1 MDSFTQTNQGGIGI
15 HITNNGYA
23 QLVSTFTICCSAGV
37 QADNGGQCSINTSNC
52 SFGTYGLLAVGY
64 SSSPVLTAVTTSNA
78 QYNALNV
85 NISGAFCNFNPQTYV
100 PYNTWSVPVSAPYAG
115 MVYTISNDPNP
126 GTLYALASSYVIDPS
141 NGVFTLFNNNT
152 FANVIP
158 AGGTVS
164 FYIRSQITT
173 SSHTF
178 EYVGSGTTLQLAVP
192 ALGGVGII
200 ANEAVALS
208 GASVFFTST
217 NNFGD
222 FRVGAGFT
230 ILQSTG
236 TIVGLTFDR
245 SIISLVTPLTIA
257 LE

>member
-1 MDSFTQTNQGGIGI
+1 M
-15 HITNNGYA
+15 
-23 QLVSTFTICCSAGV
+23 
-37 QADNGGQCSINTSNC
+37 
-52 SFGTYGLLAVGY
+52 
-64 SSSPVLTAVTTSNA
+64 
-78 QYNALNV
+78 
-85 NISGAFCNFNPQTYV
+85 
-100 PYNTWSVPVSAPYAG
+100 
-115 MVYTISNDPNP
+115 
-126 GTLYALASSYVIDPS
+126 
-141 NGVFTLFNNNT
+141 
-152 FANVIP
+152 
-158 AGGTVS
+158 
-164 FYIRSQITT
+164 
-173 SSHTF
+173 
-178 EYVGSGTTLQLAVP
+178 QLAVP